1 MSIGPSDGTVGES
14 TLRADD
20 ADTSPV
26 PVDDAAESEPCAN
39 AASDALPLAFSM
51 ESTTND
57 DEPADVPAGVVAD
70 GVYDGA
76 GVVVVGAHEDVD
88 EVDGVYDDVEEDG
101 VYDGASNEDGVSEAV
116 EKADGVYDEV
126 EAVEESAGA
135 YEVVEDDG
143 VYEGG
148 VYDDVAESDGV
159 YDAGA
164 AVDAASVDGAENGE
178 VYAAVDAGCAEDW
191 ADAAVG
197 AGVEMGGI
205 DAKSGVHEA
214 VSVALGS
221 SAVEAEPLPAPDADD
236 VGSGAND
243 GGMDCAAVWAG
254 VTDGSGVDCTGPGVD
269 ATEVAA
275 ASAGAVKIACSALL
289 NASKSL
295 EELDDGAYD
304 CGMAEVAA
312 ALAWVSGNSEA
323 TVDAPAADAEAAA
336 FRCPPSSFT

>member
-14 TLRADD
+14 TLSADD
-20 ADTSPV
+20 VDASPV

-76 GVVVVGAHEDVD
+76 GVVVVGVHEDVD

-116 EKADGVYDEV
+116 EKADGVY
-126 EAVEESAGA
+126 
-135 YEVVEDDG
+135 EVVEDDG

-148 VYDDVAESDGV
+148 VYDEGVEDADGV

-254 VTDGSGVDCTGPGVD
+254 VTDGSGVDCTGLGVD

-312 ALAWVSGNSEA
+312 ALACVSGNSEA
-323 TVDAPAADAEAAA
+323 TVGAPAADAEAA